1 MCKDVLYNKI
11 VNDVFFNRIVK
22 EELIVN
28 ISNIFFVSGNIIYIY
43 MMEVKIYEL
52 DI

>member
-43 MMEVKIYEL
+43 MMEV
-52 DI
+52 